1 MKNFDAQ
8 DARIESILGE
18 DESLSFDDAVK
29 KFYEHLTKFLQLPFD
44 VTGVEDFRWEEYY
57 VLGPGSPKEY
67 ERLRETQPSYKDI
80 FELQSIENDGYSEW
94 KLFHDESLIGNV
106 RRKSDNKEFYLGLSE
121 IEPVDK
127 ESVNYQLLQDYSV
140 WFNTNR

>member
-44 VTGVEDFRWEEYY
+44 VTGVEDFRWR
-57 VLGPGSPKEY
+57 LGTPLTY
-67 ERLRETQPSYKDI
+67 
-80 FELQSIENDGYSEW
+80 
-94 KLFHDESLIGNV
+94 
-106 RRKSDNKEFYLGLSE
+106 
-121 IEPVDK
+121 
-127 ESVNYQLLQDYSV
+127 
-140 WFNTNR
+140 